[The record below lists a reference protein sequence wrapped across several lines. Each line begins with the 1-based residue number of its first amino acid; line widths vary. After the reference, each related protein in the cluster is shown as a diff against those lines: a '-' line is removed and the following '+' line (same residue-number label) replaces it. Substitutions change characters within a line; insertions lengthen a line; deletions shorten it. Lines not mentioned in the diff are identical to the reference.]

1 MRQQFTQESDFRQM
15 RDFGQKISASF
26 DFIAEHWRG
35 LGKSLLYIVLPAAI
49 VQGILTGL
57 VQQEFLGDATRMA
70 QQRMGNGPLRSL
82 AMFGELYQTPMY
94 WLNVAV
100 NGIFITLLVLT
111 VYSYVKCCLRPVP
124 SPEPIGPGQVWR
136 IIKQEFLGAY
146 FSYFGLLLMIV
157 VGFFLLFVPGLY
169 LSVGLS
175 MFFIVKVMEQTGFGA
190 TISRCLQLVR
200 GKWWSTFGLLV
211 VMFFIVGII
220 MAIVGGLVGGLT
232 LLLGQQAGLYQSD
245 NSNNSV
251 GLFMVVTTAVAG
263 LLNLLIYPPVLLAI
277 AFQYFNVV
285 EIHEGVG
292 LRNMVNQLGQAPV
305 PVQNTA
311 YQADDEGEY

>member
-49 VQGILTGL
+49 VQGILSGL
-57 VQQEFLGDATRMA
+57 VQQNFLGDATRIA
-70 QQRMGNGPLRSL
+70 QARMGSSPLRSMAL
-82 AMFGELYQTPMY
+82 FANLYQSPIY

-100 NGIFITLLVLT
+100 SGIFITMLVLT

-124 SPEPIGPGQVWR
+124 SPEPIGPGQVWS

-146 FSYFGLLLMIV
+146 FSYFGLLIVVV

-175 MFFIVKVMEQTGFGA
+175 LFFIVKVVEQTDFGT

-220 MAIVGGLVGGLT
+220 MTIVGGVFGWLT
-232 LLLGQQAGLYQSD
+232 LLLGQQAGLYQSGD
-245 NSNNSV
+245 SNNSL
-251 GLFMVVTTAVAG
+251 GLFMVVATAIGG
-263 LLNLLIYPPVLLAI
+263 LLNLLIYPPILLAL
-277 AFQYFNVV
+277 AFQYFNLV
-285 EIHEGVG
+285 ELHEGVG
-292 LRNMVNQLGQAPV
+292 LRNMVNQLGQAPA
-305 PVQNTA
+305 PVQNAA
-311 YQADDEGEY
+311 YKADDEGEY